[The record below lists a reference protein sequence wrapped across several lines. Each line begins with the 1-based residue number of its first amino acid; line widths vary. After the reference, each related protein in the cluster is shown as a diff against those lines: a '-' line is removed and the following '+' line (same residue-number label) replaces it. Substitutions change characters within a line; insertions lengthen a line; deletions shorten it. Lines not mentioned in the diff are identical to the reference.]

1 MRKSLTILLISI
13 LFLLGCRPEQE
24 SSVIKVGLTHGKS
37 HSFSQALEHFSTC
50 LEEQS
55 NGRLKVKIFHSSQI
69 GSEKEMQ
76 EMLTI
81 GSLDICLSGI
91 LNTYEPLFTLFEL
104 PYLYKNREHALKVN
118 TGPIMQEVASSLE
131 ANGIVLI
138 GFYENGF
145 RNISTSNKAVN
156 HPSDL
161 EGLKIRT
168 PENPAQ
174 IQTIRALGGIPTPL
188 SFSELYTA
196 LIQGVADGQE
206 NPLQNI
212 WYGRLYESQKY
223 IAKTQHIYNSLYI
236 TASKRLWKSL
246 DSNDQQ
252 LILDC
257 INQSSRWQLEY
268 MKKLDVELE
277 DKMKSK
283 GVSFTYP
290 DKAEFAA
297 ATEPAYEEMYKI
309 LGENARGIVQ
319 AIRNID

>member
-1 MRKSLTILLISI
+1 MRTFLTILIVVAGI
-13 LFLLGCRPEQE
+13 MNGCRPEQK
-24 SSVIKVGLTHGKS
+24 SNIITVGLTHGKS
-37 HSFSQALEHFSTC
+37 HSFSQALEYFRKC
-50 LEEQS
+50 LEDRS
-55 NGRLKVKIFHSSQI
+55 NGKLKVKIFHSSQI

-91 LNTYEPLFTLFEL
+91 LNTYEPLFTLFEM
-104 PYLYKNREHALKVN
+104 PYLYRNRDHAFMVN
-118 TGPIMQEVASSLE
+118 KGPIMKDVASSLE
-131 ANGIVLI
+131 DNGIVLI

-145 RNISTSNKAVN
+145 RNISTSNKPIN

-161 EGLKIRT
+161 AGLKIRT

-174 IQTIRALGGIPTPL
+174 IQTIKAFGGIPTPL

-212 WYGRLYESQKY
+212 WFGRLYESQKF
-223 IAKTQHIYNSLYI
+223 IAKTQHIYNSVYI
-236 TASKRLWKSL
+236 TASKRLWDRLEKA
-246 DSNDQQ
+246 DRE

-257 INQSSRWQLEY
+257 VEQSTKWQLEY
-268 MKKLDVELE
+268 MKKLDMELE
-277 DKMKSK
+277 EKMKSE
-283 GVSFTYP
+283 GVTFTYP
-290 DKAEFAA
+290 DQEEFALA
-297 ATEPAYEEMYKI
+297 SEPAYEEMYKI
-309 LGENARGIVQ
+309 LGENARRIVQ